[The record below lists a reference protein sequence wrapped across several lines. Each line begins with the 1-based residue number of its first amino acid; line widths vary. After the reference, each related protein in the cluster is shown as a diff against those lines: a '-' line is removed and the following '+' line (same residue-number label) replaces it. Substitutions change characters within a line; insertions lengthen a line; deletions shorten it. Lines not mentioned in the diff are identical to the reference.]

1 MLTDV
6 TLVQW
11 LLVALIMFAALVV
24 RGLSGFGASVVATPF
39 LALVLP
45 VHQAVTFVSPLMWI
59 TFLILAVRDRRAIL
73 WGEIARLLLP
83 TAIGVAAGLYLF
95 NRLDHL
101 LLMKA
106 FGAFVV
112 AYAVYI
118 VLGEVRG
125 MGRVACSPGWA
136 FPAGLAGSFLD
147 TLFGGGGGPAAVV
160 YLHARQVARDAFRAT
175 VVALWLVESSGRVAG
190 YALSGYYAVEG
201 AWIFASMLPIM
212 WAGNWVGERI
222 HDGIDRTAFGRII
235 AGVLAVSGTSLLLK

>member
-11 LLVALIMFAALVV
+11 LLIASIMFAALVV
-24 RGLSGFGASVVATPF
+24 RGMSGFGASVVATPF
-39 LALVLP
+39 LAMVLP
-45 VHQAVTFVSPLMWI
+45 IHQAVTFVSPLMWL
-59 TFLILAVRDRRAIL
+59 TFLTLAVRDRHAIL
-73 WGEIARLLLP
+73 WREIVRLLLP

-95 NRLDHL
+95 NRLDHV
-101 LLMKA
+101 LLMKG

-125 MGRVACSPGWA
+125 TSRSPCSPRWA

-190 YALSGYYAVEG
+190 YAYSGYYASQG
-201 AWIFASMLPIM
+201 AWIFASMLPVM

-222 HDGIDRTAFGRII
+222 HAGIDRATFGRVI
-235 AGVLAVSGTSLLLK
+235 AGVLAVSGVTLLLK